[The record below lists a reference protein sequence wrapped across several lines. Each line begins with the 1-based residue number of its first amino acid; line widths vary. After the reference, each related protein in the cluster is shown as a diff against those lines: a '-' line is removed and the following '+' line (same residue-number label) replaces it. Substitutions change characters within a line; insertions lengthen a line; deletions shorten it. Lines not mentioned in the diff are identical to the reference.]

1 MKRILKFAGWVVA
14 VVLLVV
20 GLAAAYIQVRGV
32 PTYAV
37 AAPALRVDVTPER
50 VERGRRWVTMLC
62 ADCHTDPATGQL
74 TGRVMTD
81 APKEFGP
88 IVSRN
93 ITRHPV
99 KGIGS
104 WTDGEL
110 AYFLR
115 TGIRRDGQYIPP
127 PMVKLAHMSD
137 EDLSSV
143 IAFLRSDHPLVAPLD
158 IDSPGRSQP
167 SFLVKFLSY
176 VAFKPLPFPDHAI
189 PTPPLSD
196 KVAYGRYLVQN
207 MDCYGCHSPD
217 FTTMNLLEPEKTPGY
232 MSGGNTLL
240 DLKGRPVKTANLTA
254 DDETGIG
261 TWSEADFV
269 RALTKG
275 FAPGNRTIRYP
286 MGIMPLS
293 DQEAGAIYAYLRTV
307 PPIRNAVARTPG
319 ETAPAGSSAG
329 KQLYYSYGCVSC
341 HGETGAGVGDL
352 RKAAEHFPQDAQ
364 LEQWL
369 RHAPQVKL
377 ETRMP
382 GWEGVIR
389 DEDYAPLIAYVR
401 ELSASH

>member
-62 ADCHTDPATGQL
+62 ADCHTDPLTGQM

-99 KGIGS
+99 NGIGS

-158 IDSPGRSQP
+158 VESPGRSQP
-167 SFLVKFLSY
+167 SFLVKFLS
-176 VAFKPLPFPDHAI
+176 
-189 PTPPLSD
+189 
-196 KVAYGRYLVQN
+196 
-207 MDCYGCHSPD
+207 
-217 FTTMNLLEPEKTPGY
+217 
-232 MSGGNTLL
+232 
-240 DLKGRPVKTANLTA
+240 
-254 DDETGIG
+254 
-261 TWSEADFV
+261 
-269 RALTKG
+269 
-275 FAPGNRTIRYP
+275 
-286 MGIMPLS
+286 
-293 DQEAGAIYAYLRTV
+293 
-307 PPIRNAVARTPG
+307 
-319 ETAPAGSSAG
+319 
-329 KQLYYSYGCVSC
+329 
-341 HGETGAGVGDL
+341 
-352 RKAAEHFPQDAQ
+352 
-364 LEQWL
+364 
-369 RHAPQVKL
+369 
-377 ETRMP
+377 
-382 GWEGVIR
+382 
-389 DEDYAPLIAYVR
+389 
-401 ELSASH
+401 